1 MRNFYNYWV
10 NKTIRNGLK
19 AIKIVIGLG
28 LSFTFALDN
37 RLIGGLFF
45 GWVLME
51 ALLEKK

>member
-1 MRNFYNYWV
+1 MRNYYDFWSKKIV
-10 NKTIRNGLK
+10 RQGLK

-28 LSFTFALDN
+28 LSFAFALEN

-51 ALLEKK
+51 ALIDRE